1 MAPVESK
8 PSDLFDNVWQF
19 DLAQNVISIGWK
31 QLGDVT
37 AMTRDELAEAVART
51 YPDKPSQT
59 KGLYTNMLWAFYHEL
74 QSATT

>member
-8 PSDLFDNVWQF
+8 PVDLFDKVWQF

-37 AMTRDELAEAVART
+37 AMTRDDLAEAVART
-51 YPDKPSQT
+51 YPNKPSQT
-59 KGLYTNMLWAFYHEL
+59 ILKLLLQPAFGCCVEGNR
-74 QSATT
+74 